1 MGKKTIK
8 DMKATTFV
16 QIIKKKAVF
25 GNITTSVQ
33 CENCEK
39 LLHTY
44 YDGLFCKIS

>member
-39 LLHTY
+39 LLFLKKFR
-44 YDGLFCKIS
+44 D